1 MRKIATQTLTTTTIL
16 GADDLVVIAGGGAGH
31 STPKDPKS
39 HGSSQ
44 GSSSYDRAASRD
56 PWMKSAGTPMT
67 TREYVKPLQKQRG
80 MTADQFFNTGAPR
93 YRYY

>member
-16 GADDLVVIAGGGAGH
+16 GADDLVVIAGGGASH
-31 STPKDPKS
+31 STPKESTS
-39 HGSSQ
+39 HGSSH

-56 PWMKSAGTPMT
+56 PWMKSASQPMT
-67 TREYVKPLQKQRG
+67 TKEYVKPLQKQRG